1 MKQDQSPTGNG
12 KHGNKRN
19 SKSILTR
26 TTNTKWNDMGMF
38 GWNESKLA
46 RIAELEEQIRALQ
59 EIRESLLHEVER
71 IQGEF
76 MVMRGIVD
84 ESREGVEQHRNI
96 ADQLEKERDD
106 LKVQLETR
114 TNQVGF
120 LKNRMANLTHDIIA
134 GLTTI
139 QVRKSITRALVDL
152 DKLDSK

>member
-1 MKQDQSPTGNG
+1 
-12 KHGNKRN
+12 
-19 SKSILTR
+19 
-26 TTNTKWNDMGMF
+26 MGMF